1 MRRTL
6 LLLAIPAAF
15 GLGVLVGGALTDE
28 SPGADPDRPTYVVA
42 ARPGSAPDAGSLLLD
57 VEDQDA
63 IDELPADVID
73 RLDLDG
79 TIEQLD
85 EVLRLPVDVT
95 VLVRDDA
102 DQAYYDPEAKEIV
115 LSPSLVADTV
125 DTMRDTYQDELDA
138 DIAAA
143 SSVQFTLL
151 HEVGHA
157 LVDVLELPTTG
168 LEETAVDQF
177 AAVALLDLLDDPI
190 AVLEASDLFDALSV
204 TPEEADYYDEHAL
217 DQQRFFHL
225 RCLVY
230 GTDPFEYSDELEGL
244 DLDEGRAD
252 LCIDDS
258 RRVRDAWQALLAPY
272 VELD

>member
-1 MRRTL
+1 MVEELDAVL
-6 LLLAIPAAF
+6 LLP
-15 GLGVLVGGALTDE
+15 
-28 SPGADPDRPTYVVA
+28 R
-42 ARPGSAPDAGSLLLD
+42 
-57 VEDQDA
+57 
-63 IDELPADVID
+63 
-73 RLDLDG
+73 
-79 TIEQLD
+79 
-85 EVLRLPVDVT
+85 DVT
-95 VLVRDDA
+95 ISVREDP
-102 DQAYYDPEAKEIV
+102 DQAYYDPDAHEIV
-115 LSPSLVADTV
+115 LAPSLVADTV
-125 DTMRDTYQDELDA
+125 DTMRDTYDSVDDA

-157 LVDVLELPTTG
+157 LVDVLDLPTTG

-190 AVLEASDLFDALSV
+190 AVLEASDLFDALAV
-204 TPEEADYYDEHAL
+204 APEEADYYDEHAL

-230 GTDPFEYSDELEGL
+230 GTDPDEYAEELDGL

-258 RRVRDAWQALLAPY
+258 RRVRDAWQVLLAPY
-272 VELD
+272 EAAA